1 MSRYTNT
8 QTEVVG
14 ADPKSY
20 NAWTCCVLW
29 SYKVSSVVSSKDTD
43 QTKYFPRPRHLF
55 RVAKGTPCELCE
67 LVYYAG
73 LNPGQPLSRGSGH

>member
-1 MSRYTNT
+1 MAEIMSRYTNT

-29 SYKVSSVVSSKDTD
+29 SYKVSGSVVSSKDTD
-43 QTKYFPRPRHLF
+43 QTNIF
-55 RVAKGTPCELCE
+55 RDRDICSVSPKAL
-67 LVYYAG
+67 LVNCVNWFIM
-73 LNPGQPLSRGSGH
+73 LD